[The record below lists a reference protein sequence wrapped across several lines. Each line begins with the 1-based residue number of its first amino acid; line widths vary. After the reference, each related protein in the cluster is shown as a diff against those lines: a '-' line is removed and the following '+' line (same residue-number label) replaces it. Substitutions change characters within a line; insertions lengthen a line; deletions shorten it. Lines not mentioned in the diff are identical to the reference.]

1 MTDRSRLRLVSRYLT
16 AAKEANPAIAATN
29 LGEHLVAFLEFVALR
44 ADPLDV
50 FDALP
55 PSAIAGAV
63 PIAAEAACDQ
73 PGPPSVGYPDD
84 VFEPGPL
91 VVTDHRAGAEAA
103 QVVVQNDAT
112 DVVAALAASL
122 GDGSRVAAIV
132 TADQLAVI
140 IRALYAVPH
149 CNRSLRAEVGRV
161 LPPLLSLYDEAF
173 GSWSSPDPN
182 DDDDRPAAA

>member
-1 MTDRSRLRLVSRYLT
+1 MNHWVLVTRFVEHYRDNPPPTATSREAYLLGFLDWIAT
-16 AAKEANPAIAATN
+16 HAEPLEVFEVVPA
-29 LGEHLVAFLEFVALR
+29 
-44 ADPLDV
+44 
-50 FDALP
+50 
-55 PSAIAGAV
+55 SAIAGAV
-63 PIAAEAACDQ
+63 PIAAEAACD
-73 PGPPSVGYPDD
+73 
-84 VFEPGPL
+84 EPGPV
-91 VVTDHRAGAEAA
+91 VVTDHREGAEAA
-103 QVVVQNDAT
+103 PVVVRNDAT

-161 LPPLLSLYDEAF
+161 LPPLVALHDEAF

-182 DDDDRPAAA
+182 NDDDRPAAA